1 MNTRRD
7 RDTLRGMTAAA
18 DRASEAHS
26 ERAIGPRLR
35 AARESTGISLRKLA
49 KAVGISPSALSQIE
63 TERSRP
69 SVSTLYALVSE
80 LGMSLDDLFG
90 GDGAAAAGS
99 TLVATGSVLDGT
111 STNRSDVRGVGVQS
125 ADQRKRLILESGVL
139 WERLT
144 PTDEPNVDFLNV
156 VYEVG
161 GASSRDDTFMR
172 HNGREYGL
180 VLDGK
185 LKVTVGFESHI
196 LGPGDS
202 IAFDSSAPHRL
213 ENCGDISVSAIW
225 VVLGRDRSDPRH
237 EELRDA

>member
-1 MNTRRD
+1 M
-7 RDTLRGMTAAA
+7 
-18 DRASEAHS
+18 
-26 ERAIGPRLR
+26 
-35 AARESTGISLRKLA
+35 SLRKLA

-80 LGMSLDDLFG
+80 LGMSLDELFG
-90 GDGAAAAGS
+90 ADGAQQPVAAQHPP
-99 TLVATGSVLDGT
+99 GSVVGT
-111 STNRSDVRGVGVQS
+111 EFAVRPDVHGVGVQS
-125 ADQRKRLILESGVL
+125 AGDRKRLLLESGVL

-161 GASSRDDTFMR
+161 GASSRDGTFIR

-180 VLDGK
+180 VLEGE
-185 LKVTVGFESHI
+185 LSVTVGFQSHT

-213 ENCGDISVSAIW
+213 ENLGDIPVSAIW

-237 EELRDA
+237 EELRDD

>member
-1 MNTRRD
+1 MSP
-7 RDTLRGMTAAA
+7 AP
-18 DRASEAHS
+18 DRATDSAAP
-26 ERAIGPRLR
+26 ERAIGLRLR
-35 AARESTGISLRKLA
+35 AAREGTGMSLRKLA

-90 GDGAAAAGS
+90 ADGTQTPVSGHAGS
-99 TLVATGSVLDGT
+99 GSVLGTARAARADGQ
-111 STNRSDVRGVGVQS
+111 SVGVQS
-125 ADQRKRLILESGVL
+125 ADRRKRLLLESGVL

-144 PTDEPNVDFLNV
+144 PTDEPNFDFLNV

-161 GASSRDDTFMR
+161 GASSRGDTFMR

-180 VLDGK
+180 VLEGE
-185 LKVTVGFESHI
+185 LKVTVGFESHT

-202 IAFDSSAPHRL
+202 IAFDSAIPHRL
-213 ENCGDISVSAIW
+213 ENCGDVPVSAIW

-237 EELRDA
+237 EELHDD